1 MVAQSSI
8 NNKGEFGM
16 LKKFFKAALT
26 ACIAVGMSTVA
37 MAYVPV
43 GDTGLLL
50 QLDTSSTFGQR
61 NDGGDDTAP
70 WLQAESETNVSFLGM
85 KGPWTAWADM
95 EFDDSQ
101 TKPSGTQRPTWDI
114 AQSYVKYNVNKQ
126 LALKIG
132 TVHFLAGLPYG
143 YGAGAFTSTYQYE
156 GWDYAAYSESPG
168 FEVSYAIGPGMSV
181 SAALYGTTAA
191 AMTGENEG
199 SSTAVQF
206 FGKAGDNISFQ
217 VGYLSETYD
226 DFQSSQDDTNS
237 NTFTTGGVKVGLG
250 ADMSIAFDFA
260 SDTLS
265 YNVTDYKLGVTM
277 YDLQFKM
284 GGLGPGGIIAT
295 YAMTSLSDPDE
306 AMVVTWNYGTLLGV
320 KQLDISDLGLVYEI
334 PIAPGRVQIQY
345 MSKGLTQTDSG
356 GTKGDTVTQTF
367 LGVGFDFKI

>member
-1 MVAQSSI
+1 
-8 NNKGEFGM
+8 M

-26 ACIAVGMSTVA
+26 ACIAVGMSTAA
-37 MAYVPV
+37 MAFVPV
-43 GDTGLLL
+43 GDTGVLV

-61 NDGGDDTAP
+61 NDGGDDTSP

-101 TKPSGTQRPTWDI
+101 TKPGTTGRPTWDI

-132 TVHFLAGLPYG
+132 TIHFLAGLPYG

-168 FEVSYAIGPGMSV
+168 FEVSYVIGPGMWV

-191 AMTGENEG
+191 AATGENEG
-199 SSTAVQF
+199 SSTAIQF
-206 FGKAGDNISFQ
+206 FGKAGDNIEFQ
-217 VGYLSETYD
+217 AGYMAETYD
-226 DFQSSQDDTNS
+226 DFQSSQDETKS
-237 NTFTTGGVKVGLG
+237 NTFTTGGVRVGLG
-250 ADMSIAFDFA
+250 EAMSIAVDFA

-265 YNVTDYKLGVTM
+265 WGVADYKEGVTM

-284 GGLGPGGIIAT
+284 GGIGPGGIIAT
-295 YAMTSLSDPDE
+295 YASTTLSDPDE
-306 AMVVTWNYGTLLGV
+306 AFIVTWNMGTLLGY
-320 KQLDISDLGLVYEI
+320 KELNTADLGLVYEI

-345 MSKGLTQTDSG
+345 MSKTWTATQSD
-356 GTKGDTVTQTF
+356 GTKDDALTQTF
-367 LGVGFDFKI
+367 LGVGFDFKL